1 MKVSAFA
8 LTVAFGGI
16 STSASAAT
24 TAVQSFSDS
33 SLLSVYASP
42 LNVDYNVGLNGGPS
56 ESSSNSGTLD
66 IPLFDATLGTLV
78 SASVSIYSYSRV
90 DGYTYVFDQTG
101 GGDYNPGAQ
110 STAYGRMNAAGSV
123 SLVASSGGTAIGNT
137 SIANQTLSDQTSC
150 TSYNQY
156 GNNWNCNGYAS
167 EHRARDTYNSAIDL
181 VAAYG
186 IDFLTDGSNVLEL
199 VLSGSAFAQTGCTFQ
214 HTPGKDYC
222 NTIARSTSF
231 ARYTVD
237 YTYAVAP
244 VPLPASAS
252 LLLGAL
258 AGAGLLRRR
267 RRG

>member
-1 MKVSAFA
+1 MKVYA
-8 LTVAFGGI
+8 LALIVALGGVD
-16 STSASAAT
+16 TPASAAT

-33 SLLSVYASP
+33 SLLSVLAAP
-42 LNVDYNVGLNGGPS
+42 TNVDYTVGLNSGPS
-56 ESSSNSGTLD
+56 SSSANSDTLN

-78 SASVSIYSYSRV
+78 SANVSIYSYSKV

-110 STAYGRMNAAGSV
+110 STAYGRVNAAGSV

-137 SIANQTLSDQTSC
+137 SITTQSLADQPSC
-150 TSYNQY
+150 TSYNRY
-156 GNNWNCNGYAS
+156 GSTWNCTGYAS
-167 EHRARDTYNSAIDL
+167 GNRARNTYNSAIDL

-186 IDFLTDGSNVLEL
+186 IDFLTDGSNGLEL

-222 NTIARSTSF
+222 NTIARTTSY

-252 LLLGAL
+252 LLVGAL
-258 AGAGLLRRR
+258 AGVGLLRRR
-267 RRG
+267 RS